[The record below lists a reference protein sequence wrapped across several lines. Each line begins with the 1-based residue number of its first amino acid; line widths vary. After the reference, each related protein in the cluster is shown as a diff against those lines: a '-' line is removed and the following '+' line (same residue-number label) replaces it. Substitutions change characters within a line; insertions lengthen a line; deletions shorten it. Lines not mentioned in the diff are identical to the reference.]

1 MILVLAMLVSV
12 LVSAVFVSVSCKDG
26 VLLPLCPSTAQQL
39 LRYGSL
45 VVVAVWLV

>member
-1 MILVLAMLVSV
+1 MILVLVLV